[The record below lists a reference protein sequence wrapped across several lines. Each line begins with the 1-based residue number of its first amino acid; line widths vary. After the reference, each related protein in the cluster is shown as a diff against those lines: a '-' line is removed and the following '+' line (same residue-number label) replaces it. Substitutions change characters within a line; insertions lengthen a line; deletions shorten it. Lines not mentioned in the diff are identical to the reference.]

1 MYRTLVADDDF
12 LVRSYLKTLDSWEK
26 AGYEIVDDAED
37 GEEAYG
43 FLQKEKIDVLVTD
56 LTMPVLDGIEL
67 IRKIREENR
76 DIYIIVLSCHDD
88 FEYVKEAMR
97 LGADEYVLKNSL
109 DEDSLYDTLEK
120 SARLIEK
127 RREKSQEQAR
137 TRKLIHL
144 GSHALKYYFFN
155 GLISGML
162 KNQAREE
169 KRVEAGIAGKYFN
182 SAVICMFMENWAER
196 ERQWTPLEVEQY
208 SHHFRHRLL
217 ERTEELLGTESEF
230 TEVVYLGAGIFCCF
244 LDLSGD
250 CRTSAMQQRLTE
262 AAAICYRHCQEDLCD
277 FGISV
282 SSVCMGEDGI
292 RQAYQQAREMM
303 KLHFY
308 EKKEILY
315 FEGRKKADSV
325 LPESAEKLEGQ
336 ISRLKAG
343 KDRKKAEEL
352 WTQVLADCQ
361 DRYTDGRLLVQ
372 WLKKLNQTAGIE
384 KELIWYGDI
393 ESFEKFREKGSA
405 CISQLFVGEEDAVP
419 EGISA
424 AVKKALEFIREHYE
438 APISLQDA
446 ADAAEVNPAY
456 LSYLFK
462 QEMKIGFSNYV
473 QELRIDCAKK
483 LLSETN
489 CKVKDVALR
498 SGFGDYHYFSK
509 TFKKFTGLSPAEY
522 RKESGLS

>member
-56 LTMPVLDGIEL
+56 LTMPVMDGIEL

-120 SARLIEK
+120 SARLIEN
-127 RREKSQEQAR
+127 RRKKSQEQAQA
-137 TRKLIHL
+137 RKLIHL

-182 SAVICMFMENWAER
+182 SAVICMFMERWAER

-230 TEVVYLGAGIFCCF
+230 TEVIYLGAGIF
-244 LDLSGD
+244 SG
-250 CRTSAMQQRLTE
+250 
-262 AAAICYRHCQEDLCD
+262 
-277 FGISV
+277 
-282 SSVCMGEDGI
+282 
-292 RQAYQQAREMM
+292 
-303 KLHFY
+303 
-308 EKKEILY
+308 
-315 FEGRKKADSV
+315 
-325 LPESAEKLEGQ
+325 
-336 ISRLKAG
+336 
-343 KDRKKAEEL
+343 
-352 WTQVLADCQ
+352 
-361 DRYTDGRLLVQ
+361 
-372 WLKKLNQTAGIE
+372 
-384 KELIWYGDI
+384 
-393 ESFEKFREKGSA
+393 SFQG
-405 CISQLFVGEEDAVP
+405 
-419 EGISA
+419 
-424 AVKKALEFIREHYE
+424 
-438 APISLQDA
+438 LQDFSH
-446 ADAAEVNPAY
+446 AAEADRGCGYLLPALPGGFLRFRHQCQQCLHGRGRNP
-456 LSYLFK
+456 
-462 QEMKIGFSNYV
+462 
-473 QELRIDCAKK
+473 
-483 LLSETN
+483 
-489 CKVKDVALR
+489 
-498 SGFGDYHYFSK
+498 
-509 TFKKFTGLSPAEY
+509 
-522 RKESGLS
+522 SGLPAGQRNDETAFL

>member
-1 MYRTLVADDDF
+1 
-12 LVRSYLKTLDSWEK
+12 
-26 AGYEIVDDAED
+26 
-37 GEEAYG
+37 
-43 FLQKEKIDVLVTD
+43 
-56 LTMPVLDGIEL
+56 
-67 IRKIREENR
+67 
-76 DIYIIVLSCHDD
+76 
-88 FEYVKEAMR
+88 
-97 LGADEYVLKNSL
+97 
-109 DEDSLYDTLEK
+109 
-120 SARLIEK
+120 
-127 RREKSQEQAR
+127 
-137 TRKLIHL
+137 
-144 GSHALKYYFFN
+144 
-155 GLISGML
+155 ML

-336 ISRLKAG
+336 IPG
-343 KDRKKAEEL
+343 
-352 WTQVLADCQ
+352 
-361 DRYTDGRLLVQ
+361 
-372 WLKKLNQTAGIE
+372 
-384 KELIWYGDI
+384 
-393 ESFEKFREKGSA
+393 
-405 CISQLFVGEEDAVP
+405 
-419 EGISA
+419 
-424 AVKKALEFIREHYE
+424 
-438 APISLQDA
+438 
-446 ADAAEVNPAY
+446 
-456 LSYLFK
+456 
-462 QEMKIGFSNYV
+462 
-473 QELRIDCAKK
+473 
-483 LLSETN
+483 
-489 CKVKDVALR
+489 
-498 SGFGDYHYFSK
+498 
-509 TFKKFTGLSPAEY
+509 
-522 RKESGLS
+522 

>member
-1 MYRTLVADDDF
+1 MYRTLAADDDF
-12 LVRSYLKTLDSWEK
+12 LVRSYLKPLDSWEK

-56 LTMPVLDGIEL
+56 LTMPVMDGIEL

-120 SARLIEK
+120 SARLIEN
-127 RREKSQEQAR
+127 RRKKSQEQAQA
-137 TRKLIHL
+137 RKLIHL

-182 SAVICMFMENWAER
+182 SAVICMFMERWAER

-230 TEVVYLGAGIFCCF
+230 TEVIYLGAGIFCCF
-244 LDLSGD
+244 LDLSRD

-262 AAAICYRHCQEDLCD
+262 VAAICYRHCQEDFCD

-282 SSVCMGEDGI
+282 SSVCMGEEGI

-315 FEGRKKADSV
+315 FEGRKKEDSV
-325 LPESAEKLEGQ
+325 LPESADRLEGQ
-336 ISRLKAG
+336 ISALKAE

-352 WTQVLADCQ
+352 WEQVLTECQ
-361 DRYTDGRLLVQ
+361 NRYTDGRLLVQ
-372 WLKKLNQTAGIE
+372 WLKKLNQTAGLE
-384 KELIWYGDI
+384 KDPLWNE
-393 ESFEKFREKGSA
+393 ENEEKITEN
-405 CISQLFVGEEDAVP
+405 
-419 EGISA
+419 GIVLNA
-424 AVKKALEFIREHYE
+424 IAYIREHYME
-438 APISLQDA
+438 PIGLSDVAQCCNVSPEYHSRIFKEETGVKFVDFLA
-446 ADAAEVNPAY
+446 NFRISVGKRMLATGNYKVAEVA
-456 LSYLFK
+456 
-462 QEMKIGFSNYV
+462 EAAGFSDQKYF
-473 QELRIDCAKK
+473 Q
-483 LLSETN
+483 
-489 CKVKDVALR
+489 KV
-498 SGFGDYHYFSK
+498 
-509 TFKKFTGLSPAEY
+509 FKKICGISPAEY
-522 RKESGLS
+522 KKENSR